1 MEPVMPILG
10 ILCLLW
16 AISMWVNLIVMMRF
30 TYKNIDAIEW
40 HLSDC
45 KGVAATRNLWQGGV
59 IGRQMRLSIIFAIM
73 YMPGIMYRRGDITEN
88 AHLNIPRHLRKKIW
102 AIYIW
107 LFINGG
113 CLAALYYAVSSR

>member
-1 MEPVMPILG
+1 MPLVVVLGLIWLISSWINLVVM
-10 ILCLLW
+10 
-16 AISMWVNLIVMMRF
+16 ARF
-30 TYKNIDAIEW
+30 AYKNIDALE
-40 HLSDC
+40 HSLSDC
-45 KGVAATRNLWQGGV
+45 QGVTNTRNLWQGGIV
-59 IGRQMRLSIIFAIM
+59 GRHMRLSIIFAIM
-73 YMPGIMYRRGDITEN
+73 YMPRIMYRRGDITEN